1 MVRSSRFIG
10 NWKDHANNVDE
21 EYVNNVK
28 VGSWSTG
35 APNLTI
41 TSGLTVSAGSLTP
54 PNVANLNTA
63 PGIPVIY
70 RIDVTAV
77 GASEVAENFDI
88 TVADKIRVIDVMAIK
103 TAGTTGG
110 GAENISVL
118 STGAAITDVMS
129 WTGADKLVVRPITI
143 DDAQSTISAGGIL
156 RVTVDTSITDETG
169 DTGLVVITALKTA

>member
-1 MVRSSRFIG
+1 M
-10 NWKDHANNVDE
+10 
-21 EYVNNVK
+21 
-28 VGSWSTG
+28 
-35 APNLTI
+35 
-41 TSGLTVSAGSLTP
+41 
-54 PNVANLNTA
+54 
-63 PGIPVIY
+63 IY